1 MLNKQEFWYL
11 VNIRYGWLL
20 SRTPR
25 TCTCGNNFNIKHAL
39 TCKKGGF
46 ITLRH
51 NRLRNI
57 TTSLLTEVCHDVCI
71 EPTLQKLTGEQFE
84 QRTANTSDEARLDIA
99 ARGFWAAGQIAFF
112 DIRVFYSNATRYAN
126 RSLQQGYALNENEKK
141 RKYNNRVMNVEQGCF
156 TPLVFSANG
165 GMGCECKKFY
175 SVLAEMIT
183 IKRKQEYCITMSWL
197 RRRISFSPMRSILL
211 CIRGSRGKKVN
222 QEEINVANDIE
233 ISESLSKVH
242 E

>member
-11 VNIRYGWLL
+11 ANTRYGCPLF
-20 SRTPR
+20 RTPS
-25 TCTCGNNFNIKHAL
+25 TCTCGNNFNIEQAL

-46 ITLRH
+46 ITLPY
-51 NRLRNI
+51 NRLKNI
-57 TTSLLTEVCHDVCI
+57 TGSLLKEVCHDVRI
-71 EPTLQKLTGEQFE
+71 EPTLQKLAGEQFE
-84 QRTANTSDEARLDIA
+84 QRAANTSDEARLDVA

-112 DIRVFYSNATRYAN
+112 DIRVFYSNTSRYAN
-126 RSLQQGYALNENEKK
+126 QSLPQCYASNENEKK
-141 RKYNNRVMNVEQGCF
+141 RKYNNRVMNVEYGCF

-165 GMGCECKKFY
+165 VKGLECKKFY

-183 IKRKQEYCITMSWL
+183 LKRKQEYCITMSWL
-197 RRRISFSPMRSILL
+197 RRKISFSQMRSILL
-211 CIRGSRGKKVN
+211 CIGGSRGKNVN
-222 QEEINVANDIE
+222 QEEMNVVNDIE